1 MGHHHNH
8 TYTKGNLKIQ
18 GVAVGV
24 GLLLLIIK
32 FAAWFITG
40 SNAILSDA
48 LESVIN
54 VLAGSLALFSIY
66 YASRPKDADHLYGH
80 GKMEFISSGF
90 EGLLI
95 IVAGGVIIGKAV
107 YNLIFPHEIEE
118 LGVGI
123 LLTTAAGLVNFI
135 LAIAL
140 IKRGQKTHSV
150 AMEAD
155 GKHLLSDAYSTVGM
169 LLGLLLVWFTGQV
182 WIDNLV
188 ALLFGALL
196 LRIGYKVTKGAL
208 AGILDET
215 DLVLARQFVDILQQ
229 NRKDDWIDIHNF
241 RIIKFGSVLH
251 VDCHV
256 TLPWY
261 YTIEQ
266 GHAIVESIE
275 ELVNTKLKR
284 QVELF
289 VHVDHCLPKSCS
301 LCAKSDCEVRKHAF
315 EAQQKW
321 TLENVLENAR
331 HGVRAQD

>member
-1 MGHHHNH
+1 MGHHHH
-8 TYTKGNLKIQ
+8 HAYTKGNLKIQ

-32 FAAWFITG
+32 FAAWVITG

-135 LAIAL
+135 LAIVL

-169 LLGLLLVWFTGQV
+169 LVGLLLVWYTGQV

-188 ALLFGALL
+188 ALMFGALL

-215 DLVLARQFVDILQQ
+215 DLVLARQFVEILQK

-251 VDCHV
+251 VDCHL

-266 GHAIVESIE
+266 GHKIVESIE
-275 ELVNTKLKR
+275 ELVNTEMNR

-301 LCAKSDCEVRKHAF
+301 LCAKSDCQVRKHAF

-331 HGVRAQD
+331 HGQSREE